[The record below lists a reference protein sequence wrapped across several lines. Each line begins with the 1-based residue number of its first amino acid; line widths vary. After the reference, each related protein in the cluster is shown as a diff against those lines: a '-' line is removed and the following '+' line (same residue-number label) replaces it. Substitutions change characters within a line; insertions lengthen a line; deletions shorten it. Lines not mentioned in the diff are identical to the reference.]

1 LLNKSPSKKAVNTT
15 DSAINVEML
24 AQALRGQLS
33 RLSSANDEGGI
44 ANLLSLISNTIVT
57 SGVAR
62 SEQFAQDM
70 RVVYTG
76 TNESEKDK
84 KEQKEVHDEV

>member
-1 LLNKSPSKKAVNTT
+1 
-15 DSAINVEML
+15 ML
-24 AQALRGQLS
+24 TQALRGQLS
-33 RLSSANDEGGI
+33 RLTSTNDESGI

-62 SEQFAQDM
+62 FEPVAQDM

-76 TNESEKDK
+76 TNESEDDRTEQNELHDK
-84 KEQKEVHDEV
+84 V

>member
-1 LLNKSPSKKAVNTT
+1 MNAT
-15 DSAINVEML
+15 DGAINVEML
-24 AQALRGQLS
+24 VQVLRGQLS
-33 RLSSANDEGGI
+33 RLTSTNNEGGI

-62 SEQFAQDM
+62 FEPVAQDM
-70 RVVYTG
+70 RLVYTG